1 MISQGKS
8 IEDSELLAAR
18 QRAEAAE
25 AEVSRLRA
33 VEAAALKKAKQLEE
47 YRAREAEAKAESD
60 RIRTGR

>member
-8 IEDSELLAAR
+8 IEDRELLAAR

-25 AEVSRLRA
+25 AEVSRLQA